1 MPAANSPSLSFDP
14 ILFMLH
20 PALLVKQLGA
30 FDLLASLTSLLVQ
43 PFSLDPCGCAATS
56 VEAALEYSVPG
67 CYPETFDFREIT
79 PSRMNGTCESD
90 CETQDTGCSFVL
102 KANFVAT
109 ENCGV
114 AVWGWKLIKNGEE
127 RDGGGGNHASL
138 PDVDLEP
145 AGELKTFELD
155 CGDLGYDVRFW
166 AGGLSKT
173 ICLFC
178 ADCAAG

>member
-1 MPAANSPSLSFDP
+1 M
-14 ILFMLH
+14 
-20 PALLVKQLGA
+20 
-30 FDLLASLTSLLVQ
+30 
-43 PFSLDPCGCAATS
+43 
-56 VEAALEYSVPG
+56 
-67 CYPETFDFREIT
+67 
-79 PSRMNGTCESD
+79 
-90 CETQDTGCSFVL
+90 
-102 KANFVAT
+102 
-109 ENCGV
+109 
-114 AVWGWKLIKNGEE
+114 WGWKLIKNGEE